1 MSTHTERFSEISI
14 PIESTENIIHF
25 DANNRD
31 TEDIVDDSTEGST
44 SENAEI
50 DVETDK
56 EDTNDEADNSNSE
69 NLIVYEPSGP
79 VIPLKWKT
87 PPWNML
93 KCNIGASWRND
104 LRTGG
109 ASWNILDSQGRVL
122 SHSRRAYTGISSLWK
137 QSSGPSYVLGVAHG
151 LIVSLNSSRQGAYH
165 MTCVHFS
172 ENKIAN
178 EISRSVTRYLRI
190 QSYVAHGGP
199 SWLLSSIASEAVSNA
214 VM

>member
-1 MSTHTERFSEISI
+1 MILSVAKVLNRAT
-14 PIESTENIIHF
+14 NLAHF
-25 DANNRD
+25 AHQSLA
-31 TEDIVDDSTEGST
+31 TLKTKLAVVLTVTVPLS
-44 SENAEI
+44 
-50 DVETDK
+50 
-56 EDTNDEADNSNSE
+56 
-69 NLIVYEPSGP
+69 LIVYEPSGP

-109 ASWNILDSQGRVL
+109 ASWIILDSQGRVL

-137 QSSGPSYVLGVAHG
+137 QSSGPSYGLGVAHG

-165 MTCVHFS
+165 MTCVHLS

-190 QSYVAHGGP
+190 QSYVAHA
-199 SWLLSSIASEAVSNA
+199 SWRTILASIINCL
-214 VM
+214 